1 MAQVNPLTQ
10 ELLVKLVVHGP
21 AGAGK
26 TTCLQAIHAAVP
38 ESRGQLVSLAT
49 PVDRTLY
56 FDFLPAEAPEVR
68 GHHVRLQLFT
78 VPGPVRLN
86 ATRKLVLTGTDGV
99 LFVADSRSSRR
110 EANVASLANLRA
122 NLEELGRSLDDTP
135 HVFFFNQRDADDAAP
150 VGELAR
156 ELGTADAPAFEGV
169 ASRGE
174 GLSAAL
180 QRLTADAL
188 ARLEATGAFRTGRT
202 ERPPSLAPGGA
213 EGWQARL
220 EAALSAAGG
229 ALAPGSAPFA
239 PGVSKARGPSWAP
252 LFPELSSE
260 VEEIEAALGAGE
272 LASALRRLEA
282 LADAELLAWAE
293 AAGESHGG
301 DRAGLLAL
309 AGIPADRWFA
319 FRGALR
325 RVSEGAPLDMRD
337 ALRSFALV
345 IELRLRRP

>member
-1 MAQVNPLTQ
+1 MAQVNPLTR
-10 ELLVKLVVHGP
+10 ELLVKLVVQGP

-49 PVDRTLY
+49 PIDRTLY
-56 FDFLPAEAPEVR
+56 FDYLPADAPEVR

-86 ATRKLVLTGTDGV
+86 ATRKLVLTGTDGL
-99 LFVADSRSSRR
+99 LFVADSRPEQR
-110 EANVASLANLRA
+110 EANRGSMENLRG
-122 NLEELGRSLDDTP
+122 NLEELGRSLEDTP
-135 HVFFFNQRDADDAAP
+135 HVFLLNQRDAPDATPVPELVAELEAGEAP
-150 VGELAR
+150 V
-156 ELGTADAPAFEGV
+156 FEGV
-169 ASRGE
+169 ATE
-174 GLSAAL
+174 GTGV
-180 QRLTADAL
+180 QEAL
-188 ARLEATGAFRTGRT
+188 AQLTRATLERLEQTGAFRTGRT
-202 ERPPSLAPGGA
+202 ERPPSVAPGP
-213 EGWQARL
+213 EGWQERL
-220 EAALSAAGG
+220 EDALAAAGG

-239 PGVSKARGPSWAP
+239 PGVTKARGPSWAP
-252 LFPELSSE
+252 LFPDLSSE
-260 VEEIEAALGAGE
+260 VEEIEAALSAGE

-325 RVSEGAPLDMRD
+325 RVSEGAPLDLRD